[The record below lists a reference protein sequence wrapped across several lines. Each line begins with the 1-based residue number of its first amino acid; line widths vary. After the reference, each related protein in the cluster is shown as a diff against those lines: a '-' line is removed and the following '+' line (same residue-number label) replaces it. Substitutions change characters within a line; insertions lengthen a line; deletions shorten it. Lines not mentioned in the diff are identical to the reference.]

1 VLDDDPAVPLDKLR
15 GLAGLWQLLIV
26 RSKLRA
32 RMEIERERNRAYAD
46 HRDRLPRGAELADHE
61 SSQGRGFWIRV
72 ADAGEDRAVPLSAPA
87 MIELG
92 PAAITESRDDAPGT
106 GW

>member
-1 VLDDDPAVPLDKLR
+1 VLDDDPVPLEKLR

-32 RMEIERERNRAYAD
+32 RLEIERERNRAYAD
-46 HRDRLPRGAELADHE
+46 HRDSLPRYADLVDYE
-61 SSQGRGFWIRV
+61 NSQGRGFWIRV
-72 ADAGEDRAVPLSAPA
+72 GGPGKGHAEPLPAPA
-87 MIELG
+87 VIELG
-92 PAAITESRDDAPGT
+92 PAAIIESRDDAPET